1 MQHSVFVR
9 PIGFGLTGDEIEC
22 ESRRAFQEA
31 TMRLSVKI
39 IAVAAFA
46 VLLVPAFNLFASE
59 AAKPSTGAAKD
70 EKAVD
75 SSVAVVSDP
84 VAALPAAP
92 MPMASE
98 AAAIPYSRGMNSYT
112 PKVEWFMGY
121 TYLRAVPQLAEGNR
135 LVYLNGGSTSLA
147 FNFNRYF
154 GIVGDFGGFNDTRL
168 LLTGGNLSQNDQI
181 DKGTV
186 FTLLGGPRLSFRKYD
201 RITPFVQVLA
211 GGARASEITLSGCA
225 ANCLLLPK
233 EYVFAMTA
241 GGGLD
246 LRVHHRIALRLI
258 QAEYLMTRFG
268 DFNTGLTAT
277 QNDVRLST
285 GLVFRFGGSAPPPL
299 TLACSASPTSVYPGD
314 PVTLTA
320 TAGQL
325 DPNLSAVYSWTG
337 SGVSG
342 NGATATVATG
352 SLAPGSYTVNCGVKE
367 GKPGKEGLK
376 PWETADSS
384 ASFAVKAFEPPT
396 ISCSA
401 SPSSINP
408 GDKAVITAVGVSP
421 QNRPL
426 TYTYSASA
434 GTINGSNTTASFD
447 STGAPSGA
455 ITATC
460 TVSDDKNQTATA
472 NANLTIAPPPPSA
485 PPAEQV
491 RLEARLALHSVFFP
505 TAQPRAEHPEG
516 GLLASQQQT
525 LTTLATDFKSYLTF
539 KSDAHLTLT
548 GHADVR
554 GSVEYNQKLSERRV
568 ARTKQ
573 FLVEQGVPETSI
585 DTAAEGKEQELTTDQ
600 VKELVQQNPDL
611 SDAERQKVLGNL
623 TVIVLAQNRRVDV
636 TLSTTGQ
643 QSVRLYPF
651 NAADSLTLL
660 DEKSQT
666 HKRKAAAGAK

>member
-1 MQHSVFVR
+1 
-9 PIGFGLTGDEIEC
+9 
-22 ESRRAFQEA
+22 
-31 TMRLSVKI
+31 MRLSVKI
-39 IAVAAFA
+39 IAAGSLA
-46 VLLVPAFNLFASE
+46 VLLVPAFRLFASE
-59 AAKPSTGAAKD
+59 AAKPVANVPTIA
-70 EKAVD
+70 D
-75 SSVAVVSDP
+75 SSSAAASDP
-84 VAALPAAP
+84 LLLPEAP
-92 MPMASE
+92 MPMASMQ
-98 AAAIPYSRGMNSYT
+98 ASTIYSKGLNRSY
-112 PKVEWFMGY
+112 PRVEWFMGY
-121 TYLRAVPQLAEGNR
+121 TYLRAMPELAEGNR

-147 FNFNRYF
+147 LNFNRHF

-168 LLTGGNLSQNDQI
+168 LLTGAGPSVNDQI

-186 FTLLGGPRLSFRKYD
+186 FTYMGGPRLSFRGD
-201 RITPFVQVLA
+201 RVTPFVQVLA
-211 GGARASEITLSGCA
+211 GGIHASEITISGCTA
-225 ANCLLLPK
+225 ACTLLPSANA
-233 EYVFAMTA
+233 FALTA

-246 LRVHHRIALRLI
+246 IRIHHRLALRLF
-258 QAEYLMTRFG
+258 QAEYMMTRF
-268 DFNTGLTAT
+268 DDLSTGSTAN
-277 QNDVRLST
+277 QNDIRLST
-285 GLVFRFGGSAPPPL
+285 GLVFRYGGSAPPPVTL
-299 TLACSASPTSVYPGD
+299 TCAASPASVFPGD

-320 TAGQL
+320 TAGEL
-325 DPNLSAVYSWTG
+325 TPNLNVVYSWTG
-337 SGVSG
+337 SGVTGS
-342 NGATATVATG
+342 GATATVDTG

-367 GKPGKEGLK
+367 GRTGKEGLK
-376 PWETADSS
+376 PWETASAS

-401 SPSSINP
+401 SPSTINP

-426 TYTYSASA
+426 TYTYSVSA
-434 GTINGSNTTASFD
+434 GAVNGSNTTANFD
-447 STGAPSGA
+447 STGAPSGV

-460 TVSDDKNQTATA
+460 TVTDDKNQTANSTV
-472 NANLTIAPPPPSA
+472 NLTIASPPPPA

-491 RLEARLALHSVFFP
+491 RLEGRLALHSVFFP

-573 FLVEQGVPETSI
+573 FLVEQGVPEASI
-585 DTAAEGKEQELTTDQ
+585 DTAADGKDQELTADQ
-600 VKELVQQNPDL
+600 VKDLVQQNPDL
-611 SDAERQKVLGNL
+611 SDTERSKVLGKLN
-623 TVIVLAQNRRVDV
+623 VIVLAQNRRVDV

-660 DEKSQT
+660 EEKSQRE
-666 HKRKAAAGAK
+666 KRKDAAKGK

>member
-1 MQHSVFVR
+1 M
-9 PIGFGLTGDEIEC
+9 
-22 ESRRAFQEA
+22 
-31 TMRLSVKI
+31 KI
-39 IAVAAFA
+39 IAAAAFA
-46 VLLVPAFNLFASE
+46 VLLVPAFSLFASE
-59 AAKPSTGAAKD
+59 PAKPSAIAAKD
-70 EKAVD
+70 EKVVD
-75 SSVAVVSDP
+75 SNVALVSDP

-98 AAAIPYSRGMNSYT
+98 AAATPYSRGLNNIT
-112 PKVEWFMGY
+112 PRVEWFMGY
-121 TYLRAVPQLAEGNR
+121 SYLRAVPELAEGNR
-135 LVYLNGGSTSLA
+135 LVDLNGGSTSLA

-154 GIVGDFGGFNDTRL
+154 GIVGDFGGFNDSRL
-168 LLTGGNLSQNDQI
+168 LLTGGNLSQDRQI

-186 FTLLGGPRLSFRKYD
+186 FTLLAGPRLSFRNFD

-211 GGARASEITLSGCA
+211 GGTRASEITLSGCTN
-225 ANCLLLPK
+225 NCQLLPK
-233 EYVFAMTA
+233 EYAFAMTA

-246 LRVHHRIALRLI
+246 LNIHHHIALRLV
-258 QAEYLMTRFG
+258 QAEYLMTRFS
-268 DFNTGLTAT
+268 DFNTGFTGT
-277 QNDVRLST
+277 QNDMRLST
-285 GLVFRFGGSAPPPL
+285 GLVFRFGGSAPSPL
-299 TLACSASPTSVYPGD
+299 TLACAANPTSVFPGD

-320 TAGQL
+320 TVGQL
-325 DPNLSAVYSWTG
+325 DPDLSAVYSWSG
-337 SGVSG
+337 SGVTGS
-342 NGATATVATG
+342 GATATVATG

-367 GKPGKEGLK
+367 GRPGREGLK
-376 PWETADSS
+376 PWETADAS
-384 ASFAVKAFEPPT
+384 ASFAVKAFEPPS

-401 SPSSINP
+401 SPSTINP
-408 GDKAVITAVGVSP
+408 GDKAVITAVAVSP

-426 TYTYSASA
+426 TYTYSVSA
-434 GTINGSNTTASFD
+434 GAVNGSDTTASFD
-447 STGAPSGA
+447 STGALSGV

-460 TVSDDKNQTATA
+460 TVTDDKNQVATA
-472 NANLTIAPPPPSA
+472 NANFTIAPLPPPPG

-516 GLLASQQQT
+516 GLLVSQQQT

-573 FLVEQGVPETSI
+573 FLVEQGVPEASI
-585 DTAAEGKEQELTTDQ
+585 ETAADGKEQELTADQ
-600 VKELVQQNPDL
+600 VKELVARNPEL
-611 SDAERQKVLGNL
+611 SDAERKKVLDDL

-660 DEKSQT
+660 QEKSQA
-666 HKRKAAAGAK
+666 HKKKAAAESK